1 MTGPTPSG
9 MSITELVRIGDEMQS
24 EASRLAEWVN
34 KQQDV
39 PYEVSMALMSVQHT
53 VEAWTAERRRA

>member
-1 MTGPTPSG
+1 
-9 MSITELVRIGDEMQS
+9 MSIAELVRIGDEMQS
-24 EASRLAEWVN
+24 EASRLAEWVD